1 MQELFD
7 TSHWSRKP
15 IKSDADLLVV
25 AQAIV
30 ETDILKE
37 LFQASEAA
45 TPAANCYKADM
56 KYTRA
61 KLYSY
66 INETCRSVDLS
77 NTVTIGRYLQAAA
90 AALRLTDPNDVDY
103 PRLMNRIFVR
113 LHRDGC
119 VEDYS
124 ELLDA
129 VVTPMLDSALSYAR
143 AYEQLTNVV
152 ILIGPGDELWD
163 DLTKRNNERA

>member
-25 AQAIV
+25 AQAII
-30 ETDILKE
+30 EADILKE
-37 LFQASEAA
+37 LTLAAEAPV
-45 TPAANCYKADM
+45 PAANCYRADI

-61 KLYSY
+61 KLYGY
-66 INETCRSVDLS
+66 INETCRGVDLT

-90 AALRLTDPNDVDY
+90 AALRLTNPNDVDY
-103 PRLMNRIFVR
+103 PRLMNNIFIR

-119 VEDYS
+119 VEDYA

-129 VVTPMLDSALSYAR
+129 VVKPMLDSALSYYH
-143 AYEQLTNVV
+143 AYEQLDGAV

-163 DLTKRNNERA
+163 DLNTRNSERA